1 MIRTAKV
8 GLIAVAALWGFVGA
22 LGNIL
27 DWSQAL
33 GSVAAVTSMSTFEG
47 GADSWQAMTSPL
59 LSWLGA
65 LFIVSG
71 KLATGVLCT
80 IGARQMWRARE
91 GDAASFALAK
101 QYALTGCAVGAI
113 MLFGGFL
120 VIGESWFELWRTEGP
135 FRMALTDAFRYAGL
149 LMLIAIFVGQTDE

>member
-8 GLIAVAALWGFVGA
+8 GLIVVAALWGFVGA

-27 DWSQAL
+27 DWDQAL

-71 KLATGVLCT
+71 KLAT
-80 IGARQMWRARE
+80 
-91 GDAASFALAK
+91 
-101 QYALTGCAVGAI
+101 
-113 MLFGGFL
+113 
-120 VIGESWFELWRTEGP
+120 
-135 FRMALTDAFRYAGL
+135 
-149 LMLIAIFVGQTDE
+149 

>member
-8 GLIAVAALWGFVGA
+8 GLIIVAALWGFVGA

-27 DWSQAL
+27 DWGQAL
-33 GSVAAVTSMSTFEG
+33 GAVAAVTSMTTFEG
-47 GADSWQAMTSPL
+47 GSESWQAMTSPA

-65 LFIVSG
+65 LFIVSS

-80 IGARQMWRARE
+80 IGARQMWQSRK
-91 GDAASFALAK
+91 GDSANFSSAK

-135 FRMALTDAFRYAGL
+135 IRLGLTDAFRYAGL

>member
-1 MIRTAKV
+1 MLRTAKV
-8 GLIAVAALWGFVGA
+8 VLIIVAALWGFVGA

-27 DWSQAL
+27 DWNQAL

-47 GADSWQAMTSPL
+47 GADGWQAMTSPL

-71 KLATGVLCT
+71 KLATGILCT
-80 IGARQMWRARE
+80 IGARQMWQAR
-91 GDAASFALAK
+91 GDDAASFASAK

-120 VIGESWFELWRTEGP
+120 VIGESWFELWRTDSP
-135 FRMALTDAFRYAGL
+135 YRLALTDAFRYAGL
-149 LMLIAIFVGQTDE
+149 LMLIAIFVGQSNE

>member
-8 GLIAVAALWGFVGA
+8 GLIVVAALWGFVGA

-27 DWSQAL
+27 DWDQAL

-47 GADSWQAMTSPL
+47 GSESWQAMTSPA

-65 LFIVSG
+65 LFIVSS
-71 KLATGVLCT
+71 KLATGGLCA
-80 IGARQMWRARE
+80 IGARQMWRSRD

-101 QYALTGCAVGAI
+101 KYALTGCAVGAI

-120 VIGESWFELWRTEGP
+120 VIGESWFELWRTVGP
-135 FRMALTDAFRYAGL
+135 IRMALTDAFRYAGL
-149 LMLIAIFVGQTDE
+149 LMLIAIFVGQRDE

>member
-8 GLIAVAALWGFVGA
+8 GLIIVAALWGYVGA

-27 DWSQAL
+27 DWNQAL
-33 GSVAAVTSMSTFEG
+33 GAVAAVTSMSTFEG
-47 GADSWQAMTSPL
+47 GSDSWQAMTSPL

-71 KLATGVLCT
+71 KLATAVLCT
-80 IGARQMWRARE
+80 IGAKRMWQSRSSSADYFVE
-91 GDAASFALAK
+91 AK
-101 QYALTGCAVGAI
+101 QIALTGCAVGAI

-120 VIGESWFELWRTEGP
+120 VIGESWFELWRAEGLIR
-135 FRMALTDAFRYAGL
+135 FALTDAFRYGGML
-149 LMLIAIFVGQTDE
+149 ILIAIFVGQKEA

>member
-1 MIRTAKV
+1 MIRMAKI
-8 GLIAVAALWGFVGA
+8 GLIVVAALWGFVGA

-27 DWSQAL
+27 DWNQAL
-33 GSVAAVTSMSTFEG
+33 GSVAAVTSMATFEG
-47 GADSWQAMTSPL
+47 GSESWQAMTSPV

-71 KLATGVLCT
+71 KLGTGVLCM
-80 IGARQMWRARE
+80 IGARQMWQSRD
-91 GDAASFALAK
+91 GDAANFTLAK

-135 FRMALTDAFRYAGL
+135 IRMALTDAFRYAGL
-149 LMLIAIFVGQTDE
+149 LMLIAIFVGQRDE

>member
-1 MIRTAKV
+1 MIRTAKI
-8 GLIAVAALWGFVGA
+8 GLIVVAGFWGYVGA

-33 GSVAAVTSMSTFEG
+33 GSVAAVTSMSTFEA

-65 LFIVSG
+65 LLIVSG
-71 KLATGVLCT
+71 KLATGVMCT
-80 IGARQMWRARE
+80 VGARRMWRSRISS
-91 GDAASFALAK
+91 AADFAEAKQFALA
-101 QYALTGCAVGAI
+101 GCAVGAI

-120 VIGESWFELWRTEGP
+120 VIAESWFELWRTDGLIR
-135 FRMALTDAFRYAGL
+135 FALLDAFRYGGM
-149 LMLIAIFVGQTDE
+149 LMLIAIFVGQQDD

>member
-1 MIRTAKV
+1 
-8 GLIAVAALWGFVGA
+8 VAALACQENRPDFDGQVDTW
-22 LGNIL
+22 
-27 DWSQAL
+27 DQAL

-80 IGARQMWRARE
+80 IGARLMWRARG
-91 GDAASFALAK
+91 GDAANFALAK

-135 FRMALTDAFRYAGL
+135 FRMALTDAYRYAGL

>member
-1 MIRTAKV
+1 MIRTAKI
-8 GLIAVAALWGFVGA
+8 GLIVVAALWGFVGA

-27 DWSQAL
+27 DWDQAL
-33 GSVAAVTSMSTFEG
+33 GAVAAVTSMSTFEG
-47 GADSWQAMTSPL
+47 GADSWQAMTSPV

-71 KLATGVLCT
+71 KLGTGVLCT
-80 IGARQMWRARE
+80 IGARQMWRSRN
-91 GDAASFALAK
+91 GDATNFALAK

-135 FRMALTDAFRYAGL
+135 IRMALTDAFRYAGL
-149 LMLIAIFVGQTDE
+149 LMLIAIFVGQRDE

>member
-1 MIRTAKV
+1 MLRTAKV
-8 GLIAVAALWGFVGA
+8 GLIIVAALWGFIGA

-27 DWSQAL
+27 DWNQAL
-33 GSVAAVTSMSTFEG
+33 TSVAAVTSMSTFEG
-47 GADSWQAMTSPL
+47 GADSWQAMASPL

-71 KLATGVLCT
+71 KLATGILCT
-80 IGARQMWRARE
+80 IGARQMWQVRE
-91 GDAASFALAK
+91 GDLASFASAK

-120 VIGESWFELWRTEGP
+120 VIGESWFELWRTDSP
-135 FRMALTDAFRYAGL
+135 YRLALTDAFRYAGL
-149 LMLIAIFVGQTDE
+149 LMLIAIFVGQSNE